1 MPYKLSMDEIERTLY
16 PQLFRRGKQLG
27 YRFNAGEADVE
38 DIVGDT
44 ILKLYESLER
54 IDASTNINAY
64 AERIMQ
70 NKFIDRYRSGTTR
83 RTNTFSETEL
93 DEEIIDPANLYGERE
108 YDPEDTE
115 QIHWWIASLDKEACR
130 EILNL
135 WCDEK
140 DYSSIADILNVE
152 KGTVMSRLSRCKAE
166 LITLAREHSEFM

>member
-1 MPYKLSMDEIERTLY
+1 MPYKLSVDEIERTLY

-27 YRFNAGEADVE
+27 YRFNASEADVE

-70 NKFIDRYRSGTTR
+70 NKFIDRYRSGTIR
-83 RTNTFSETEL
+83 RTQSFSESEL
-93 DEEIIDPANLYGERE
+93 DDEIMDSAYLYEERE
-108 YDPEDTE
+108 FDPEHAD
-115 QIHWWIASLDKEACR
+115 QIHRWIASLDKEACR
-130 EILNL
+130 EILEL
-135 WCDEK
+135 WCDEN
-140 DYSSIADILNVE
+140 DYISISAILNVG

-166 LITLAREHSEFM
+166 LIAVAQEHPEFM